1 MDTANPQPTVPEQ
14 ASGAAASQA
23 YANPVEP
30 VEPVIERDEIAQLV
44 LCCIV
49 CFVAR
54 FELTT
59 EAG

>member
-14 ASGAAASQA
+14 ASGAAASEA

-30 VEPVIERDEIAQLV
+30 VNERDEIAQLV

-49 CFVAR
+49 CSVAR